1 MAIDQ
6 TTDNRITT
14 LENTAGIPNKDTVVI
29 SKAFDT
35 NQNLQVLDAPNQLF
49 TLIVNETL
57 SINHK
62 ILLYKQSVLGFDGIY
77 LVKSETSPLTYIVER
92 QIKSTSLTNTIIN
105 LDNVLYKVVKDKNE
119 SGITEF
125 FLSKFLDYADI
136 LKALDLKENTITA
149 GTTSQYYR
157 GDKTFQTLNKAA
169 VGLSNVDNTS
179 DLLKPVSTA
188 TQNAI
193 SLKEDKENKN
203 SAGGYVG
210 LDSNSLISIPQITPS
225 RFLAAGT
232 NITLNEDPATKIVT
246 ISSTTGGGGG
256 GGGSSNLPSDT
267 LFSFRERIGSINWT
281 INGGS
286 NTFFN
291 FTDEFFT
298 QAIVDEDFNFLTGT
312 NPYFIYDSVGQK
324 LLMRSNLT
332 NQRIK
337 FKITL
342 RVSYNGGAGSEFAF
356 VLARPSLT
364 TNNSVT
370 NTIGVQKATQGQN
383 IQSTQVIKH
392 ELTLFTTLLPT
403 TGGTD
408 PFQTEGFK
416 LGFFNYSTN
425 TAITITDAQLVIEQ
439 IN

>member
-1 MAIDQ
+1 MKYFKKGNFIIVKDASDQEKNSFNLATINRVEIDDLQ
-6 TTDNRITT
+6 KKIKFGDGELNFSNFISFT
-14 LENTAGIPNKDTVVI
+14 LEDGTIKLKADFPNFSDLKTWALANFFFVAK
-29 SKAFDT
+29 SNGGGSGGST
-35 NQNLQVLDAPNQLF
+35 NWGS
-49 TLIVNETL
+49 IGGTL
-57 SINHK
+57 SSQTD
-62 ILLYKQSVLGFDGIY
+62 LQ
-77 LVKSETSPLTYIVER
+77 T
-92 QIKSTSLTNTIIN
+92 
-105 LDNVLYKVVKDKNE
+105 
-119 SGITEF
+119 
-125 FLSKFLDYADI
+125 
-136 LKALDLKENTITA
+136 ALNLKENTITA
-149 GTTSQYYR
+149 GTTSQYFR

-188 TQNAI
+188 TQNALD
-193 SLKEDKENKN
+193 LKEDKANKN

-246 ISSTTGGGGG
+246 ISST
-256 GGGSSNLPSDT
+256 GGSLQSST

-298 QAIVDEDFNFLTGT
+298 QAIVDEDFNFLTGA
-312 NPYFIYDSVGQK
+312 NPYFTYDSVGQK

-342 RVSYNGGAGSEFAF
+342 RASYNGGAGSEFAF

-416 LGFFNYSTN
+416 LGFFNYSTS
-425 TAITITDAQLVIEQ
+425 TSITITDAQLVVEQ